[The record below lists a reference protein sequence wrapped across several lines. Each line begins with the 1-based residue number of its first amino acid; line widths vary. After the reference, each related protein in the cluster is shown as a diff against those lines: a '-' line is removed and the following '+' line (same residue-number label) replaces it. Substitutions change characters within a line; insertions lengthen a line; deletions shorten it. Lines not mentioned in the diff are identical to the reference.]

1 MDTSRGS
8 LQDDPSKLKRPEKC
22 EACDESRNLEFDR
35 QKTEYVDIQNM
46 KIQELPEELPP
57 GQIPQ
62 SYDVIVTHDMINA
75 VRPGDRVTL
84 TGIPESFPETNPS
97 MGRGTFK
104 IQVTCNYVE
113 IIGKGPE
120 QMEISKEEE
129 EKIKSLASS
138 PGIYQDLVRSV
149 APAIMGNDIQKE
161 AILLSLVGS
170 QSIVL
175 PDETRI
181 RGNINILMV
190 GDPGIAKS
198 QMLKFASQASPRGL
212 YASGRMSTAAG
223 LTAAVVKDKNNL
235 MSLEAGV
242 VVLADQGLAAIDEFE
257 KLDANDRSALH
268 EQMESQCVTIAKG
281 GFYAILNARTA
292 IIAAANPT
300 LGMYNPYKEFLENIS
315 LPPPLLTD
323 SI

>member
-1 MDTSRGS
+1 MTLSSSVRNGHITRV

-170 QSIVL
+170 QSIVSAGR
-175 PDETRI
+175 DE
-181 RGNINILMV
+181 
-190 GDPGIAKS
+190 DPGKH
-198 QMLKFASQASPRGL
+198 QHPDGW
-212 YASGRMSTAAG
+212 
-223 LTAAVVKDKNNL
+223 
-235 MSLEAGV
+235 
-242 VVLADQGLAAIDEFE
+242 
-257 KLDANDRSALH
+257 
-268 EQMESQCVTIAKG
+268 
-281 GFYAILNARTA
+281 
-292 IIAAANPT
+292 
-300 LGMYNPYKEFLENIS
+300 
-315 LPPPLLTD
+315 
-323 SI
+323 

>member
-1 MDTSRGS
+1 MQGLQVRFKGVTQEVNLRDVRVDHLGKLISLQGIILRVSEVRAQPVDAVFVCGNGHITRV

-129 EKIKSLASS
+129 EKIKSLA
-138 PGIYQDLVRSV
+138 
-149 APAIMGNDIQKE
+149 
-161 AILLSLVGS
+161 
-170 QSIVL
+170 
-175 PDETRI
+175 
-181 RGNINILMV
+181 
-190 GDPGIAKS
+190 
-198 QMLKFASQASPRGL
+198 
-212 YASGRMSTAAG
+212 
-223 LTAAVVKDKNNL
+223 
-235 MSLEAGV
+235 
-242 VVLADQGLAAIDEFE
+242 
-257 KLDANDRSALH
+257 
-268 EQMESQCVTIAKG
+268 
-281 GFYAILNARTA
+281 
-292 IIAAANPT
+292 
-300 LGMYNPYKEFLENIS
+300 
-315 LPPPLLTD
+315 
-323 SI
+323 